1 MFMAKCHGPRCEAH
15 RFFTRVKSHLWR
27 KVFFTSGSNLSV
39 SGSPGMYEELQ
50 DWKSMIRA
58 FRCDLHMHS
67 CLSPCAD
74 LEMSPRA
81 LVRKSIDERLDII
94 AVCDHNASENVR
106 YTIKAAEG
114 TNLIVLPG
122 MEVTSSEEVHVLALF
137 ESQESLVKLQ
147 DLVYAHLPGKNDEAI
162 FGCQAIVNE
171 LDEVEGLNERLLI
184 GATGIS
190 LDQIVNGIH
199 ELGGLVI
206 ASHIDREGFSLLGQ
220 LGFIPSDLTLDA
232 VEVSPRTGL
241 KGARDRFPELAAYPL
256 VEFSDAHRL
265 GEVGQGVTKIYLE
278 MGTLSELKMAF
289 EKRKGR
295 YIQE

>member
-1 MFMAKCHGPRCEAH
+1 
-15 RFFTRVKSHLWR
+15 
-27 KVFFTSGSNLSV
+27 
-39 SGSPGMYEELQ
+39 
-50 DWKSMIRA
+50 MIRA
-58 FRCDLHMHS
+58 FRCDLHMHT

-94 AVCDHNASENVR
+94 AVCDHNASENVG

-137 ESQESLVKLQ
+137 ESQEGLLKLQ
-147 DLVYAHLPGKNDEAI
+147 DLVYANLPGKNDEAI

-184 GATGIS
+184 GATGIP
-190 LDQIVNGIH
+190 LDRIVGRIH

-220 LGFIPSDLTLDA
+220 LGFIPSDLALDA

-241 KGARDRFPELAAYPL
+241 KGARTRFPELAAYPL
-256 VEFSDAHRL
+256 VEFSDAHRP

-278 MGTLSELKMAF
+278 RGTLSELKMAF
-289 EKRKGR
+289 EKRNGR

>member
-1 MFMAKCHGPRCEAH
+1 
-15 RFFTRVKSHLWR
+15 
-27 KVFFTSGSNLSV
+27 
-39 SGSPGMYEELQ
+39 
-50 DWKSMIRA
+50 MIRA
-58 FRCDLHMHS
+58 FRCDLHIHS

-81 LVRKSIDERLDII
+81 LVRRSIDEGLDII

-106 YTIKAAEG
+106 YVIRAAEG
-114 TNLIVLPG
+114 TNLTVFPG

-137 ESQESLVKLQ
+137 ESQEALLKLQ
-147 DLVYAHLPGKNDEAI
+147 ALVYEQLPGTNDESI

-184 GATGIS
+184 GATGIP
-190 LDQIVNGIH
+190 LDTIVRRIH
-199 ELGGLVI
+199 ELGGLAV
-206 ASHIDREGFSLLGQ
+206 ASHIDREGFSILGQ
-220 LGFIPSDLTLDA
+220 LGFIPRELPLDA

-241 KGARDRFPELAAYPL
+241 KVARERFPDMADYPL

-265 GEVGQGVTKIYLE
+265 GEIGQGVTEIYLE
-278 MGTLSELKMAF
+278 RATLSELKMAF
-289 EKRKGR
+289 TKKQGR

>member
-1 MFMAKCHGPRCEAH
+1 
-15 RFFTRVKSHLWR
+15 
-27 KVFFTSGSNLSV
+27 
-39 SGSPGMYEELQ
+39 
-50 DWKSMIRA
+50 MIRA

-81 LVRKSIDERLDII
+81 LVRKSVDKRLDII
-94 AVCDHNASENVR
+94 AVCDHNASENVQ
-106 YTIKAAEG
+106 YTVKAAQG

-137 ESQESLVKLQ
+137 ESQESLLKLQ
-147 DLVYAHLPGKNDEAI
+147 DIVYANLPGKNDEEI
-162 FGCQAIVNE
+162 FGCQAIVND

-184 GATGIS
+184 GATGIP
-190 LDQIVNGIH
+190 LDQIVKRIH
-199 ELGGLVI
+199 ELGGLAI

-220 LGFIPSDLTLDA
+220 LGFIPIDLTLDA

-241 KGARDRFPELAAYPL
+241 KEARIRFPELAAYPL

-265 GEVGQGVTKIYLE
+265 GDIGQGVTEIYLE
-278 MGTLSELKMAF
+278 RGTLSELKMAF
-289 EKRKGR
+289 EKRNGR
-295 YIQE
+295 HIQE